1 MSNTRIPLLIDT
13 DPGVDDALAILMAFD
28 DPRHDIVG
36 LTIAEYVPRQVIAMR
51 RLLDALPRV

>member
-1 MSNTRIPLLIDT
+1 MNAPRAAVPLYIHPVVDSALWERVLR
-13 DPGVDDALAILMAFD
+13 PGAADL
-28 DPRHDIVG
+28 VG